1 MADIRWIQRLENL
14 ERANSL
20 VREVVKTKD
29 IEALSDLEKQ
39 GLIQRF
45 EFTFELA
52 WKTLQDYLVYLGYEF
67 QSGPNST
74 LKMALDNSLITNA
87 EVWRRMAKARILS
100 SHTYDEDEADRIVN
114 DIYDV
119 YSDKLSEMV
128 DYLTEKKNISKDEV
142 L

>member
-100 SHTYDEDEADRIVN
+100 FHTYDEDEADRIVN

-119 YSDKLSEMV
+119 YSDKLSELV
-128 DYLTEKKNISKDEV
+128 NYLTEKRFFSKNEV

>member
-14 ERANSL
+14 EKANSL

-87 EVWRRMAKARILS
+87 DVWRRMAKARNLS

-119 YSDKLSEMV
+119 YSDKLSELV
-128 DYLTEKKNISKDEV
+128 NYLTEKRFFSKVEV

>member
-29 IEALSDLEKQ
+29 IETLSALEKQ

-74 LKMALDNSLITNA
+74 LKMAFDNSLITNA

-100 SHTYDEDEADRIVN
+100 SPKFRK
-114 DIYDV
+114 
-119 YSDKLSEMV
+119 SFFFC
-128 DYLTEKKNISKDEV
+128 
-142 L
+142 